1 MKRLNIIIIVLL
13 APMLGM
19 AQERLTLEKCLEL
32 AKSNHKRIEA
42 ADFQLQSARYEKRAT
57 FAHYFPTFSITGNGL
72 YATFQGSLGIEDG
85 MLPVIGM
92 DGLPT
97 GASAYFPGINLDYRI
112 SGVYHAGVQFQQPLF
127 MGGKITAGYKMGKLG
142 EALASQSRRL
152 TESEV
157 IYETAQAYTHVVR
170 ASEICKVATSYNNL
184 LTELKHSVGKA
195 FDRGVKSRNDALKVE
210 VKLNES
216 KLNLQRAEN
225 ALRLAT
231 MNLCHYIGYPLTAQ
245 IAVDNSFETTKDEKV
260 IADISLRPEVQLLSQ
275 KSELMRQK
283 VNMARAEMLPQLGLF
298 GQYGYTNGLKLN
310 GSKLFNDWNFL
321 IGMQLSIPIGNW
333 SSHAKYRSAQ
343 MQYKQSQAEES
354 EKLELMEL
362 EVTQAI
368 NNLDEAALELRLA
381 ESGCASATE
390 NLRVSSIQYSV
401 GKESLTNYLEA
412 QTLWLQAEQTLVDA
426 KINQYL
432 RLLEYKK
439 KSGTLGS
446 S

>member
-1 MKRLNIIIIVLL
+1 
-13 APMLGM
+13 
-19 AQERLTLEKCLEL
+19 
-32 AKSNHKRIEA
+32 
-42 ADFQLQSARYEKRAT
+42 
-57 FAHYFPTFSITGNGL
+57 
-72 YATFQGSLGIEDG
+72 
-85 MLPVIGM
+85 MLPVIGA

-97 GASAYFPGINLDYRI
+97 GTSAYFPGINLDYRI
-112 SGVYHAGVQFQQPLF
+112 DGIYHASIQFQQPLY

-142 EALASQSRRL
+142 EALAFQNRRL

-157 IYETAQAYTHVVR
+157 IYETAQAYAHVIR
-170 ASEICKVATSYNNL
+170 ASEISKVASSYNNL
-184 LTELKHSVGKA
+184 LIELKHSVSKA
-195 FDRGVKSRNDALKVE
+195 FERGLKSRNDVLKVE

-216 KLNLQRAEN
+216 ELNLKRAEN
-225 ALRLAT
+225 AIRLAT
-231 MNLCHYIGYPLTAQ
+231 MNLCHYIGYPLATQ
-245 IAVDNSFETTKDEKV
+245 IAVDNCFENTAHEKV
-260 IADISLRPEVQLLSQ
+260 DADISLRPEVQLLSK
-275 KSELMRQK
+275 KSELMHQK
-283 VNMARAEMLPQLGLF
+283 VNMARAEMLPQLGLV

-310 GSKLFNDWNFL
+310 GSKLFDDWNFL

-390 NLRVSSIQYSV
+390 NLRVSSSQYSV
-401 GKESLTNYLEA
+401 GKESLTDYLEA

-439 KSGTLGS
+439 KSGTLN
-446 S
+446 

>member
-1 MKRLNIIIIVLL
+1 MKRLNMIIIVLL

-19 AQERLTLEKCLEL
+19 AQERLTLDKCLEL

-42 ADFQLQSARYEKRAT
+42 ADFQLQSAKYEKKAT

-72 YATFQGSLGIEDG
+72 YATSQGSLGIEGG
-85 MLPVIGM
+85 MLPVIGA

-170 ASEICKVATSYNNL
+170 ASEIGKVASSYNNL
-184 LTELKHSVGKA
+184 LIELKHSVSKA
-195 FDRGVKSRNDALKVE
+195 FERGLKSRNDVLKVE

-216 KLNLQRAEN
+216 ELNLKRAEN

-245 IAVDNSFETTKDEKV
+245 IAVDNCFENTAHEKV
-260 IADISLRPEVQLLSQ
+260 DADISLRPEVQLLSK

-283 VNMARAEMLPQLGLF
+283 VNMARAEMLPQLGLV

-310 GSKLFNDWNFL
+310 GSRLFNDWNFL
-321 IGMQLSIPIGNW
+321 VGMQLSIPIGNW

-368 NNLDEAALELRLA
+368 NNLNEAALELRLA

-390 NLRVSSIQYSV
+390 NLRVSSSQYSV
-401 GKESLTNYLEA
+401 GKESLTDYLEA

-439 KSGTLGS
+439 KSGTLN
-446 S
+446 

>member
-1 MKRLNIIIIVLL
+1 
-13 APMLGM
+13 
-19 AQERLTLEKCLEL
+19 
-32 AKSNHKRIEA
+32 
-42 ADFQLQSARYEKRAT
+42 
-57 FAHYFPTFSITGNGL
+57 
-72 YATFQGSLGIEDG
+72 
-85 MLPVIGM
+85 
-92 DGLPT
+92 
-97 GASAYFPGINLDYRI
+97 
-112 SGVYHAGVQFQQPLF
+112 
-127 MGGKITAGYKMGKLG
+127 
-142 EALASQSRRL
+142 
-152 TESEV
+152 
-157 IYETAQAYTHVVR
+157 
-170 ASEICKVATSYNNL
+170 
-184 LTELKHSVGKA
+184 
-195 FDRGVKSRNDALKVE
+195 
-210 VKLNES
+210 
-216 KLNLQRAEN
+216 
-225 ALRLAT
+225 
-231 MNLCHYIGYPLTAQ
+231 
-245 IAVDNSFETTKDEKV
+245 
-260 IADISLRPEVQLLSQ
+260 
-275 KSELMRQK
+275 MRQK

-310 GSKLFNDWNFL
+310 GSKLFDDWNFL

>member
-1 MKRLNIIIIVLL
+1 MKRLNIIIIVLM
-13 APMLGM
+13 ASMLGM
-19 AQERLTLEKCLEL
+19 AQERLSLEKCLEL

-42 ADFQLQSARYEKRAT
+42 ADFQLQSAKYEKKAT
-57 FAHYFPTFSITGNGL
+57 LAHYFPTFSITGNGI
-72 YATFQGSLGIEDG
+72 YTNSQGSLGIEGG
-85 MLPVIGM
+85 MLPVIGA
-92 DGLPT
+92 DGVPT
-97 GASAYFPGINLDYRI
+97 GASAYH
-112 SGVYHAGVQFQQPLF
+112 VGVQFQQPLF

-142 EALASQSRRL
+142 EALAFQNRRL

-157 IYETAQAYTHVVR
+157 IYETAQAYAHVVR
-170 ASEICKVATSYNNL
+170 ASEIGKVASSYNNL
-184 LTELKHSVGKA
+184 LIELKHSVSKA
-195 FDRGVKSRNDALKVE
+195 FEKGLKSRNDVLKVE

-216 KLNLQRAEN
+216 ELNLKRAEN

-231 MNLCHYIGYPLTAQ
+231 MNLCHYIGYPLATQ
-245 IAVDNSFETTKDEKV
+245 IVVDNSFENTAYEKV
-260 IADISLRPEVQLLSQ
+260 DADISLRPEVQLLSK
-275 KSELMRQK
+275 KSELMHQK
-283 VNMARAEMLPQLGLF
+283 VNMARAEMLPQLGLI

-321 IGMQLSIPIGNW
+321 VGMQLSIPIGNW
-333 SSHAKYRSAQ
+333 SSHGKYRSAQ

-381 ESGCASATE
+381 ESGRASATE
-390 NLRVSSIQYSV
+390 NLRVSSSQYSV
-401 GKESLTNYLEA
+401 GKESLTDYLEA

-439 KSGTLGS
+439 KSGTLN
-446 S
+446 

>member
-1 MKRLNIIIIVLL
+1 MKRLNMIIIVLL

-19 AQERLTLEKCLEL
+19 TQERLTLDKCLEL
-32 AKSNHKRIEA
+32 AKSNHKRIEV
-42 ADFQLQSARYEKRAT
+42 ADFQLQSAKYEKKAT
-57 FAHYFPTFSITGNGL
+57 FAHYYPTFSITGNGL
-72 YATFQGSLGIEDG
+72 YATSQGSLGIEGG
-85 MLPVIGM
+85 MLPVIGA

-97 GASAYFPGINLDYRI
+97 GTSAYFPGINLDYRI
-112 SGVYHAGVQFQQPLF
+112 DGIYHASIQFQQPLY

-142 EALASQSRRL
+142 EALAFQNRRL

-157 IYETAQAYTHVVR
+157 IYETAQAYAHVIR
-170 ASEICKVATSYNNL
+170 ASEIGKVASSYNNL
-184 LTELKHSVGKA
+184 LIELKHSVSKA
-195 FDRGVKSRNDALKVE
+195 FERGLKSRNDVLKVE

-216 KLNLQRAEN
+216 ELNLKRAEN
-225 ALRLAT
+225 AIRLAT
-231 MNLCHYIGYPLTAQ
+231 MNLCHYIGYPLATQ
-245 IAVDNSFETTKDEKV
+245 IAVDNCFENTAHEKV
-260 IADISLRPEVQLLSQ
+260 DADISLRPEVQLLSK

-283 VNMARAEMLPQLGLF
+283 VNMARAEMLPQLGLV

-310 GSKLFNDWNFL
+310 GSKLFDDWNFL

-368 NNLDEAALELRLA
+368 NNLNEAALELRLA

-390 NLRVSSIQYSV
+390 NLRVSSSQYSV
-401 GKESLTNYLEA
+401 GKESLTDYLEA

-426 KINQYL
+426 
-432 RLLEYKK
+432 
-439 KSGTLGS
+439 
-446 S
+446 

>member
-1 MKRLNIIIIVLL
+1 MKRLNMIIIVLL

-19 AQERLTLEKCLEL
+19 AQERLTLDKCLEL
-32 AKSNHKRIEA
+32 AKSNHKRIEV
-42 ADFQLQSARYEKRAT
+42 ADFQLQSAKYEKKAT

-72 YATFQGSLGIEDG
+72 YATSQGSLGIEGG
-85 MLPVIGM
+85 MLPVIGA

-97 GASAYFPGINLDYRI
+97 GTSAYFPGINLDYRI
-112 SGVYHAGVQFQQPLF
+112 DGIYHASIQFQQPLY

-142 EALASQSRRL
+142 EALAFQNRRL

-157 IYETAQAYTHVVR
+157 IYETAQAYAHVIR
-170 ASEICKVATSYNNL
+170 ASEIGKVASSYNNL
-184 LTELKHSVGKA
+184 LIELKHSVSKA
-195 FDRGVKSRNDALKVE
+195 FERGLKSRNDVLKVE

-216 KLNLQRAEN
+216 ELNLKRAEN
-225 ALRLAT
+225 AIRLAT
-231 MNLCHYIGYPLTAQ
+231 MNLCHYIGYPLATQ
-245 IAVDNSFETTKDEKV
+245 IAVDNCFENTAHEKV
-260 IADISLRPEVQLLSQ
+260 DADISLRPEVQLLSK
-275 KSELMRQK
+275 KSELMHQK
-283 VNMARAEMLPQLGLF
+283 VNMARAEMLPQLGLV

-310 GSKLFNDWNFL
+310 GSRLFNDWNFL
-321 IGMQLSIPIGNW
+321 VGMQLSIPIGNW

-354 EKLELMEL
+354 EKLEMMEL

-401 GKESLTNYLEA
+401 GKESLTDYLEA

-439 KSGTLGS
+439 KSGTLN
-446 S
+446 

>member
-1 MKRLNIIIIVLL
+1 
-13 APMLGM
+13 
-19 AQERLTLEKCLEL
+19 
-32 AKSNHKRIEA
+32 
-42 ADFQLQSARYEKRAT
+42 
-57 FAHYFPTFSITGNGL
+57 
-72 YATFQGSLGIEDG
+72 
-85 MLPVIGM
+85 
-92 DGLPT
+92 
-97 GASAYFPGINLDYRI
+97 
-112 SGVYHAGVQFQQPLF
+112 

-142 EALASQSRRL
+142 EALAFQNRRL

-157 IYETAQAYTHVVR
+157 IYETAQAYAHVIR
-170 ASEICKVATSYNNL
+170 ASEIGKVASSYNNL
-184 LTELKHSVGKA
+184 LIELKHSVSKA
-195 FDRGVKSRNDALKVE
+195 FERGLKSRNDVLKVE

-216 KLNLQRAEN
+216 ELNLKRAEN
-225 ALRLAT
+225 AIRLAT

-245 IAVDNSFETTKDEKV
+245 VAVDNSFETTKDEKV

-310 GSKLFNDWNFL
+310 GSKLFDNWNFL

-390 NLRVSSIQYSV
+390 NLRVSSIQYRV

-439 KSGTLGS
+439 KSGTLN
-446 S
+446 